1 MGNIRIRYNRVIRSK
16 KSDKMKIFE
25 QDGKIRLQLMEM
37 KKGIMLF
44 DFTVEKEEYEEL
56 SNHMIEH
63 LLMFKVE

>member
-1 MGNIRIRYNRVIRSK
+1 
-16 KSDKMKIFE
+16 MKIFE

-44 DFTVEKEEYEEL
+44 DFTVEKEVYEEL

-63 LLMFKVE
+63 LSKFKVKE